1 MGLGLLFLGAAH
13 PFLGRLTLGIDNSS
27 RTLFKK
33 LFDAYQQTGKRPHH
47 KWVVYVRVCDA

>member
-13 PFLGRLTLGIDNSS
+13 PFLGRLTLGMDKPS

-33 LFDAYQQTGKRPHH
+33 LFDAYQETGKRPHH
-47 KWVVYVRVCDA
+47 KRVVYVGACDA